1 MPSTTMEQRRFTRY
15 RLQAGFTGITATTED
30 GRRIDGHAHDLCEG
44 GVQIEIDDSVRDHE
58 RLEVEI
64 ELPGATVARSPAR
77 VAWRDEETGRIGLR
91 FESLAPSE
99 HARICRWL
107 GTATPVW

>member
-1 MPSTTMEQRRFTRY
+1 MTSTIMEQRRFTRY
-15 RLQAGFTGITATTED
+15 RLQAGFTGVTAMTED
-30 GRRIDGHAHDLCEG
+30 GRRIEGHAHDLCEG
-44 GVQIEIDDSVRDHE
+44 GVQIELDAPVRPQE

-64 ELPGATVARSPAR
+64 ELPGASVARSPAR
-77 VAWRDEETGRIGLR
+77 VTWQDDESGRVGLR
-91 FESLAPSE
+91 FESLEPSE